1 MMLTNNLLPKPP
13 TDDKRWKIVETTM
26 RRNDFQPDAL
36 IESLHSVQQTFGF
49 LDVPSMRWVAAALK
63 VPLSKVYGVATFY
76 HFFTLKP
83 QGEHVCVVC
92 LGTACYIKGG
102 QKLLDEVRTRY
113 AVSEGQTTRDGR
125 LSLLVARCIGA
136 CGLAPTAVVDGK
148 VLGKRSPKEL
158 ITVLDD
164 TLERTRKS

>member
-1 MMLTNNLLPKPP
+1 MSTATILSKPP
-13 TDDKRWKIVETTM
+13 TEDKRWKIIETTM

-49 LDVPSMRWVAAALK
+49 LDVPSMRWVAGALK

-83 QGEHVCVVC
+83 QGKHVCVVC
-92 LGTACYIKGG
+92 MGTACYIKGG
-102 QKLLDEVRTRY
+102 KQLLDEVQRHYGIT
-113 AVSEGQTTRDGR
+113 EGQTTKDGE

-136 CGLAPTAVVDGK
+136 CGLAPTAVVDGQ
-148 VLGKRSPKEL
+148 VLGKRSATEL
-158 ITVLDD
+158 LAAVDD
-164 TLERTRKS
+164 TLGRKA

>member
-1 MMLTNNLLPKPP
+1 MPVTIALPKPP
-13 TDDKRWKIVETTM
+13 TEDKRWKIIETTM

-49 LDVPSMRWVAAALK
+49 LDIPSMRWVAAALK

-83 QGEHVCVVC
+83 QGKHVCVVC
-92 LGTACYIKGG
+92 MGTACYIKGG
-102 QKLLDEVRTRY
+102 KQLLDEVQRHY
-113 AVSEGQTTRDGR
+113 GIAEGQTTKDGE

-136 CGLAPTAVVDGK
+136 CGLAPTAVVDGQ
-148 VLGKRSPKEL
+148 VLGKRSATEL
-158 ITVLDD
+158 LAAVDD
-164 TLERTRKS
+164 TLGRKA

>member
-1 MMLTNNLLPKPP
+1 MSTATILSKPP
-13 TDDKRWKIVETTM
+13 TEDKRWKIIETTM

-49 LDVPSMRWVAAALK
+49 LDVPSMRWVAGALK

-83 QGEHVCVVC
+83 QGKHVCVVC
-92 LGTACYIKGG
+92 MGTACYIKGG
-102 QKLLDEVRTRY
+102 KQLLNEVQRHY
-113 AVSEGQTTRDGR
+113 GIAEGQTTKDGE

-136 CGLAPTAVVDGK
+136 CGLAPTAVVDGQ
-148 VLGKRSPKEL
+148 VLGKRSAFEL
-158 ITVLDD
+158 LAAVDD
-164 TLERTRKS
+164 TLGRKA

>member
-1 MMLTNNLLPKPP
+1 MSTATILSKPP
-13 TDDKRWKIVETTM
+13 TEDKRWKIIETTM

-49 LDVPSMRWVAAALK
+49 LDVPSMRWVAGALK

-83 QGEHVCVVC
+83 QGKHVCVVC
-92 LGTACYIKGG
+92 MGTACYIKGG
-102 QKLLDEVRTRY
+102 KQLLDEVQRHY
-113 AVSEGQTTRDGR
+113 GIAEGQTTKDGE

-136 CGLAPTAVVDGK
+136 CGLAPTAVVDGQ
-148 VLGKRSPKEL
+148 VLGKRSATEL
-158 ITVLDD
+158 LAAVDD
-164 TLERTRKS
+164 TLGRKA

>member
-1 MMLTNNLLPKPP
+1 MSATTILPKPP
-13 TDDKRWKIVETTM
+13 TEDKRWKIIETTM

-49 LDVPSMRWVAAALK
+49 LDVPSMRWVAGALK

-83 QGEHVCVVC
+83 QGKHVCVVC
-92 LGTACYIKGG
+92 MGTACYIKGG
-102 QKLLDEVRTRY
+102 KQLLDEVQRHY
-113 AVSEGQTTRDGR
+113 GIAEGQTTKDGE

-136 CGLAPTAVVDGK
+136 CGLAPTAVVDGQ
-148 VLGKRSPKEL
+148 VLGKRSATEL
-158 ITVLDD
+158 LAAVDD
-164 TLERTRKS
+164 TLGRKA